1 MQLYWC
7 GLLAELGL
15 VLDGVG
21 GSLRPLVGLEA
32 FVGARPPELQ
42 GPPPQGL
49 VSTSAT
55 ESRIVWCGSLLAEL
69 GPTDYSHLGA
79 SLALIFGLILLPW
92 LSCWC
97 VGLLNVK
104 WHEENPRQIKEA
116 ETPQPLSTPSR
127 DGGPRLGRSQSPP
140 VARSTTPRDHRVV
153 PGTGGAHIL
162 LPRVVS
168 GAPAASE
175 GVRTSSFSN
184 RARSARASSGGGYW
198 ITYTDGRE
206 VHYRGGTPG
215 AIIGAALA
223 RGETVPSIG
232 AERPP
237 PHPTGHPNE
246 LFFQLTDSGSWSSS
260 LGGGLLGGGSGGR
273 LGGHDGRL
281 PYLTKEDLQGVSSVA
296 VRTAQVISNF
306 RLRGEVP
313 ESVASAGSSV
323 PVEPPRGQ

>member
-15 VLDGVG
+15 VFDGVG
-21 GSLRPLVGLEA
+21 GSLRPLEGLET
-32 FVGARPPELQ
+32 FVGALPKGLP
-42 GPPPQGL
+42 GPSTRSL
-49 VSTSAT
+49 VLDSAT
-55 ESRIVWCGSLLAEL
+55 ESHVVWCGSLLAEL
-69 GPTDYSHLGA
+69 GPTNYFNFCAIL
-79 SLALIFGLILLPW
+79 LLILGLILLPW

-97 VGLLNVK
+97 AGLLNVK
-104 WHEENPRQIKEA
+104 WQQEPRQLKQI
-116 ETPQPLSTPSR
+116 STPLR
-127 DGGPRLGRSQSPP
+127 EDPGPRGRRSASPP
-140 VARSTTPRDHRVV
+140 VARSSTPRDDRVVSGTGGAHVLLPRVV
-153 PGTGGAHIL
+153 PGT
-162 LPRVVS
+162 
-168 GAPAASE
+168 PATPA
-175 GVRTSSFSN
+175 GPLTSTFST
-184 RARSARASSGGGYW
+184 RARGARASSGGGYW

-313 ESVASAGSSV
+313 ESVASAGSSIRAD
-323 PVEPPRGQ
+323 PPTGGE